1 MKTIHFYLF
10 TTLFALAACKG
21 GHEQRT
27 ATANDAGSAI
37 EGSSAANPAVTH
49 RYLIKSGCI
58 NYIGAMGVN
67 QTLYFDNYGAVEAF
81 TTEMDMGTA
90 KTKITQIRKEG
101 YQYSIVEGQPTGTK
115 TKWITNDIN
124 YSQLDP
130 ELLKRYKLKD
140 LGTETI
146 LGKKCRKYSLETG
159 NTPATVWIWGNI
171 MVKTFTK
178 MGNSDMIIEATK
190 IEEAPVDAAVF
201 EIPSN
206 ITFTEQ

>member
-1 MKTIHFYLF
+1 MKIFHFYLF
-10 TTLFALAACKG
+10 TALFALAACKG
-21 GHEQRT
+21 GNEQQT
-27 ATANDAGSAI
+27 ADNNIDGSISDAG
-37 EGSSAANPAVTH
+37 SAANPAVIN

-58 NYIGAMGVN
+58 LYKGSMGVN
-67 QTLYFDNYGAVEAF
+67 QTLYFDNYGAVEVFA
-81 TTEMDMGTA
+81 TEMDLGTV
-90 KTKITQIRKEG
+90 KTKVTQIRKEG
-101 YQYSIVEGQPTGTK
+101 YQYSFAEGQKTGQK

-124 YSQLDP
+124 YSKLDP

-206 ITFTEQ
+206 VTFTE